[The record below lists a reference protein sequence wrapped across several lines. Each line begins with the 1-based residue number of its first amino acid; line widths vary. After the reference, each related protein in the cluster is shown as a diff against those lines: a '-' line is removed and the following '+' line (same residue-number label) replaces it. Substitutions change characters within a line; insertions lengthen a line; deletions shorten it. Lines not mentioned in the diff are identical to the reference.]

1 MKALHN
7 TQPTSGYRVNSIEI
21 LEQYPKYF
29 QAGFAINLLDDTEG
43 TTVNLLGYGQNPN
56 Q

>member
-21 LEQYPKYF
+21 LEQYPCKFTVVPFSSYKLRRED
-29 QAGFAINLLDDTEG
+29 FAEVWEVDWLS
-43 TTVNLLGYGQNPN
+43 
-56 Q
+56 